1 MKLSVTEK
9 IISYFAVSLGAIL
22 LIFATINMI
31 EESEINFAF
40 GIIFTLAYQVLG
52 IITLVLE
59 RKTTKPKIGLFI
71 TLFVFNSLYILTGLT
86 LLFIIPGVGL
96 LFILLFGVP
105 FAFGI
110 VYFVNYYNQ
119 EAKLSDTL
127 KGYQLYSFISS
138 IDEEERRIKAYEIGL
153 KYLEEKEYEMALK
166 MFEKI
171 PDYRDSKLHIFNIQ
185 EILIKRE
192 KEELMKKIDQIS
204 E

>member
-1 MKLSVTEK
+1 MKLPVTEK

-31 EESEINFAF
+31 EEGEINFAF
-40 GIIFTLAYQVLG
+40 GIIFTLAYLVLG
-52 IITLVLE
+52 IITLVK
-59 RKTTKPKIGLFI
+59 KTTKPKIGLFI

-86 LLFIIPGVGL
+86 LLFIIPAVGL
-96 LFILLFGVP
+96 LFIVLFGVP

>member
-1 MKLSVTEK
+1 MKLPVTEK

-31 EESEINFAF
+31 EEGEINFAF
-40 GIIFTLAYQVLG
+40 GIIFTLAYLVLG
-52 IITLVLE
+52 IITLVK
-59 RKTTKPKIGLFI
+59 KTTKPKIGLFI

-86 LLFIIPGVGL
+86 LLFIIPAVGL
-96 LFILLFGVP
+96 LFIVLFGVP

-171 PDYRDSKLHIFNIQ
+171 PDYRDSKLHILNIQ

-192 KEELMKKIDQIS
+192 KEELMKKIDHIS

>member
-40 GIIFTLAYQVLG
+40 GIIFTLAYLVLG
-52 IITLVLE
+52 IITLVK
-59 RKTTKPKIGLFI
+59 KTTKPKIGLFI

-86 LLFIIPGVGL
+86 LLFIIPDVGL

-171 PDYRDSKLHIFNIQ
+171 PDYRDSKLHILNIQ

>member
-9 IISYFAVSLGAIL
+9 IISCFAVSLGAIL

-40 GIIFTLAYQVLG
+40 GIIFTLAYLVLG
-52 IITLVLE
+52 IITLVK
-59 RKTTKPKIGLFI
+59 KTTKPKIGLFI

-86 LLFIIPGVGL
+86 LLFIIPDVGL

-171 PDYRDSKLHIFNIQ
+171 PDYRDSKLHILNIQ

>member
-9 IISYFAVSLGAIL
+9 IISCFAVSLGAIL

-40 GIIFTLAYQVLG
+40 GIIFTLAYLVLG
-52 IITLVLE
+52 IITLVK
-59 RKTTKPKIGLFI
+59 KTTKPKIGLFI

-86 LLFIIPGVGL
+86 LLFIIPAVGL
-96 LFILLFGVP
+96 LFIVLFGVP

-171 PDYRDSKLHIFNIQ
+171 PDYRDSKLHILNIQ

-192 KEELMKKIDQIS
+192 KEELIKKIDQIS

>member
-1 MKLSVTEK
+1 MKLPVTEK

-31 EESEINFAF
+31 EEGEINFAF
-40 GIIFTLAYQVLG
+40 GIIFTLAYLVLG
-52 IITLVLE
+52 IITLVK
-59 RKTTKPKIGLFI
+59 KTTKPKIGLFI

-86 LLFIIPGVGL
+86 LLFIIPAVGL
-96 LFILLFGVP
+96 LFIVLFGVP

-171 PDYRDSKLHIFNIQ
+171 PDYRDSKLHILNIQ